1 MHHED
6 IRRAQPQWT
15 ARDLDAESEKLLW
28 AMVRTGGKGL
38 TRNAPVGVT
47 IENATTGSRAV
58 LKAGEPS
65 VVVRGIPSE
74 VTLFVFG
81 RKQQAH
87 VELIGDDADVAR
99 LSGSSLGI

>member
-1 MHHED
+1 
-6 IRRAQPQWT
+6 
-15 ARDLDAESEKLLW
+15 
-28 AMVRTGGKGL
+28 MVRTGGKGL
-38 TRNAPVGVT
+38 TRGAPVGVT

-99 LSGSSLGI
+99 LSGTSLGI